1 MHACVIISE
10 YNPFHLG
17 HLYQIKE
24 YCKAHPQAL
33 MIAVMSG
40 NFVQRG
46 EPAIV
51 DKWTRAEMALNS
63 GIDIVIELPV
73 YSAVQSADYFALEGV
88 RLASLV
94 GAKDLLCGVESGTN
108 RQYLEAAANWL
119 EIFDPKDRLN
129 APHSSLS
136 EWIKSDKKL
145 SDYRTI
151 LTGSN
156 NILAFSYAKAII
168 HLNVP
173 IKLVTVKRRGQSHND
188 EYLGRKESFKSA
200 SAIRRH
206 LNSGGAL
213 ADLSED
219 LPQVTKD
226 LLRGKQWMNWDRL
239 WLFLKYALL
248 TRTPEQLAH
257 IFQMEGGLEYR
268 LQKAVHSSQ
277 NFNDFLSTIATKR
290 YSQSRLRRLCLY
302 VLLNMQAERIEQIR
316 QTEGKYRI
324 LGFTS
329 AGQGYL
335 SAYFKS
341 NPSLKK
347 RFKANL
353 SLRDNQDFQLD
364 IRAGRIYQLALRETE
379 REQDFKRKPLKIN

>member
-1 MHACVIISE
+1 MHVCAIISE

-17 HLYQIKE
+17 HLYQIEE
-24 YCKAHPQAL
+24 YRKAHPQAL

-51 DKWTRAEMALNS
+51 DKWTRAEIALKS

-73 YSAVQSADYFALEGV
+73 YSAVQSADYFALGGV
-88 RLASLV
+88 QLASLL
-94 GAKDLLCGVESGTN
+94 GAKDLLCGVESGTS
-108 RQYLEAAANWL
+108 RQYLELATDWL
-119 EIFDPKDRLN
+119 EIFDQKDRLN
-129 APHSSLS
+129 APHISLN
-136 EWIKSDKKL
+136 EWINSDEQL
-145 SDYRTI
+145 SKYQTI

-168 HLNVP
+168 HLNAP
-173 IKLVTVKRRGQSHND
+173 LKLVTVKRRGQSHND
-188 EYLGRKESFKSA
+188 EYLGREEPFKSA
-200 SAIRRH
+200 SAIRKH
-206 LNSGGAL
+206 LNGGGSL

-219 LPQVTKD
+219 LPQGTTD

-239 WLFLKYALL
+239 WPFLKYALL
-248 TRTPEQLAH
+248 TQTPQQLAH

-302 VLLNMQAERIEQIR
+302 VLLNIQAEKIEQIR
-316 QTEGKYRI
+316 QSEGKYRI

-329 AGQGYL
+329 AGQDYL
-335 SAYFKS
+335 STYFKS
-341 NPSLKK
+341 NPSLKT
-347 RFKANL
+347 RFKTNL

-364 IRAGRIYQLALRETE
+364 IRAGRVYQLALRETE